1 MSIQDSTKHGAAV
14 NRQSDPEAP
23 EKARISGG
31 RRALLKGSA
40 AAVPMVLTLRSGA
53 ALAIT
58 SAESCVLRASS
69 SVSPTVITPDTG
81 DNLYVRTAVQA
92 RQLQAGNGDPFV
104 PNSDSPFFVFMNPA
118 SGQWENEAYWNG
130 SDSVRRTYID
140 DPSDS
145 AKMKDADT
153 SVTLSYSIVAP
164 VSGSLM
170 HYVLV
175 KVTDTG
181 DPRNGGARVR
191 VATGDSGMLI
201 TTSCW
206 NSANGVANAFSGSN
220 SVI

>member
-14 NRQSDPEAP
+14 NRQSDPDAP
-23 EKARISGG
+23 EKTRISGG

-92 RQLQAGNGDPFV
+92 RQLQAGSDPA
-104 PNSDSPFFVFMNPA
+104 FFVFMNPA

-130 SDSVRRTYID
+130 SDSVLRTYID

-164 VSGSLM
+164 VSGDSLV